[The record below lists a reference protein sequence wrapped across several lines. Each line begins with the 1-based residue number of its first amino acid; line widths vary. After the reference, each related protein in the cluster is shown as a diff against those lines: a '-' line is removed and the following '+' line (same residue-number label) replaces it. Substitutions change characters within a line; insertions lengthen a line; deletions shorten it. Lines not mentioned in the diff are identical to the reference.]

1 MLAALESQAGVSL
14 RSPAVDLAKI
24 RALVDAPYA
33 SFPNTFEL
41 ECDDPERAAVAAVA
55 ALRAQWAEIADAVW
69 KHHVAP
75 AERFGVGTRDIWER
89 QTSSFWEISWA
100 VGGASILARRKNWR
114 LIDPTIEPGDHC
126 TLMPVW
132 QELSGHSNRRSGDQ
146 RRFWSEIRASVEND
160 LAFDDRERLCAIAL
174 IKRLYQPISR
184 QKWPSTADMAVEP
197 WRQAL
202 IAAKPR
208 DPELSNATARYESAL
223 TAARKRE
230 ARIENIDGTLLLRS
244 GILNA
249 RASDIRS
256 EVHHQSAIEALQ
268 NLYDKAKSAGL
279 TKYPTSFYAL
289 ILADGDRVGEAL
301 DALRKKG
308 DLTALN
314 ALTGGIT
321 SFGESVPHLPTR
333 ARCIY
338 AGGDD
343 VLAFCPTEDALQYA
357 RGLADEFTRC
367 CGVAGDMS
375 PTLSVAVVL
384 AHYKYPLRDVL
395 TYAHHLLD
403 DIAKE
408 QSGRD
413 SLALGLLKSSGLAA
427 QFAAPWQWWVEKSG
441 PFATRLEELQA
452 LDKEDEFG
460 VSFGYKI
467 RALAESLRGPG
478 KEATKN
484 RFVELG
490 ELKDRWPSLI
500 LAEALVGRS
509 SENKRD
515 VLREKTERWLKY
527 TRRVTRASKNYTE
540 DRGTFSLDGPRL
552 ATFFSRREDVE

>member
-1 MLAALESQAGVSL
+1 
-14 RSPAVDLAKI
+14 
-24 RALVDAPYA
+24 
-33 SFPNTFEL
+33 
-41 ECDDPERAAVAAVA
+41 
-55 ALRAQWAEIADAVW
+55 
-69 KHHVAP
+69 
-75 AERFGVGTRDIWER
+75 
-89 QTSSFWEISWA
+89 
-100 VGGASILARRKNWR
+100 
-114 LIDPTIEPGDHC
+114 
-126 TLMPVW
+126 
-132 QELSGHSNRRSGDQ
+132 
-146 RRFWSEIRASVEND
+146 
-160 LAFDDRERLCAIAL
+160 
-174 IKRLYQPISR
+174 
-184 QKWPSTADMAVEP
+184 
-197 WRQAL
+197 
-202 IAAKPR
+202 
-208 DPELSNATARYESAL
+208 
-223 TAARKRE
+223 
-230 ARIENIDGTLLLRS
+230 
-244 GILNA
+244 
-249 RASDIRS
+249 
-256 EVHHQSAIEALQ
+256 
-268 NLYDKAKSAGL
+268 
-279 TKYPTSFYAL
+279 
-289 ILADGDRVGEAL
+289 
-301 DALRKKG
+301 
-308 DLTALN
+308 
-314 ALTGGIT
+314 
-321 SFGESVPHLPTR
+321 
-333 ARCIY
+333 
-338 AGGDD
+338 
-343 VLAFCPTEDALQYA
+343 
-357 RGLADEFTRC
+357 
-367 CGVAGDMS
+367 MS

-452 LDKEDEFG
+452 LDIEKEDEFG